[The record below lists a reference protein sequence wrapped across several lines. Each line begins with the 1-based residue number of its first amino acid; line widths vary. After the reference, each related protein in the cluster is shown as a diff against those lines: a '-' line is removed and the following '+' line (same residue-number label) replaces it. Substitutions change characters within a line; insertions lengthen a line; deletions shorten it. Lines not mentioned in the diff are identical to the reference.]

1 MKSSVAVALIIAA
14 VFGGLDLWLWKYHQS
29 PAATLVGI
37 GALGVACFAQFQ
49 ASRSAHNATRAFAL
63 ARSAEKRAQANEER
77 AKYGWVITV
86 HPEGDRYVLRN
97 TGTVTA
103 HDVRFSNVDPHTLI
117 RFEQNEGGDGPSVAP
132 GHAVAFHAHFTFG
145 SGGNVVEL
153 TWLPDDET
161 ERKTFKDVLDALP
174 NKTFQETV
182 KRREIERDAEGAI
195 DRLWCAEIR
204 KLLIELAGAWADYKA
219 TETARDKMRV
229 QGLVSALPSNMVR
242 AMGFEVDVP
251 RDFWGMH
258 QWPFENFVQDAKEKE
273 LVRENAP
280 LIELMW
286 NLTWVQIPRV
296 REGDLSQPPE
306 PWYRLEHAIH
316 GYINLVRNREQSK
329 IEYRDGKR
337 DREQH
342 ERVIQ
347 MFEQH
352 NAIAEQRTQLHRV
365 KPDESSGSG
374 GDP

>member
-1 MKSSVAVALIIAA
+1 MKSSVAAALIMVV

-29 PAATLVGI
+29 PAATLVGV
-37 GALGVACFAQFQ
+37 GALGVASFAQFQ
-49 ASRSAHNATRAFAL
+49 AFRSGHNATRALAL
-63 ARSAEKRAQANEER
+63 ARSAENRAQANEER

-103 HDVRFSNVDPHTLI
+103 HDVRFSNVDPQTLI
-117 RFEQNEGGDGPSVAP
+117 QFEQHEGKGGPSVAP

-145 SGGNVVEL
+145 SGGNSVEL
-153 TWLPDDET
+153 TWLPDGET
-161 ERKTFKDVLDALP
+161 ARKTFKDVLDAIP
-174 NKTFQETV
+174 NRTFQETI
-182 KRREIERDAEGAI
+182 KRREVERDAEGAI
-195 DRLWCAEIR
+195 DRQWCAEIR
-204 KLLIELAGAWADYKA
+204 KLLIELAGAWGDYKA
-219 TETARDKMRV
+219 TQSDRDKMRV
-229 QGLVSALPSNMVR
+229 QALVSALPSNMVR

-296 REGDLSQPPE
+296 REGDLSQPPD

-316 GYINLVRNREQSK
+316 GYLNLVRNRERGE

-337 DREQH
+337 DREH
-342 ERVIQ
+342 YERAIQ
-347 MFEQH
+347 IFEQH
-352 NAIAEQRTQLHRV
+352 NAMAEPRTQLAPRQQ
-365 KPDESSGSG
+365 DESPSSAS
-374 GDP
+374 DS